1 MHRDRERGQAV
12 VWLAAMLPCFLA
24 ILGLAI
30 DGDVVW
36 NAERSLQDL
45 ADGAA
50 RTGAEAL
57 DTQAYYA
64 SDGRTVALDP
74 TAARQQTEL
83 YLQRDGSGATWSVS
97 ADSKEVIVRLRQSVP
112 TSFVRIVGINTVP
125 LTATAIAEVRHGVT
139 SGTP

>member
-1 MHRDRERGQAV
+1 MRRDTERGQAV
-12 VWLAAMLPCFLA
+12 IWLAAMLPCFLA

-74 TAARQQTEL
+74 SGARQQSEM
-83 YLQRDGSGATWSVS
+83 YLLREGGGATWSVN
-97 ADSKEVIVRLRQSVP
+97 ADSREVVVRLRQSVP
-112 TSFVRIVGINTVP
+112 TSFIRIVGISSVP
-125 LTATAIAEVRHGVT
+125 LTATAVAEVRHGVT
-139 SGTP
+139 NGT